1 MALDPKTPDRPVA
14 SLSGRQK
21 AGYAV
26 VSAFVGAVG
35 GFVGGQITALTTKP
49 ADGRAPIAA
58 TTFDQPVTMNAG
70 LTQDGRVFVPNASP
84 EVAVSQDGSPRTDP
98 SIRGRAYSYQNDSAQ
113 RTDYQYSG
121 DTLAM
126 NVVGSGSETARGRA
140 SFGHITRMIKQNL
153 GSSAAKQGEIDG
165 DHIFIRQGGPNPTK
179 LGEGSDFNGLNISA
193 FQVGEP
199 GYGAGGE
206 IAVGRIDPAGSGT
219 VTDEVLVQLGII
231 GDWDGVPFSGPPNNH
246 TYGMQLSCDKG
257 RCFKGINVGP
267 GSSGASWQTFLNF
280 NNLQGPQ
287 LTVDGAMNII
297 QSNDGYSDATV
308 NVPYD
313 SITLRN
319 KSGTEEILGTTGTV
333 LASFAQ
339 NGTVGVPGKL
349 LMGPPN
355 APSVPMGGS
364 YVLSR
369 GGAGLVTVSNS
380 VDNNNCLFLVGND
393 NVVLVSQ
400 SDAAK
405 ASCSATVSGGK
416 LSLSLRWGRLHP
428 DQQFGE
434 KHGSV
439 HRANAQPK
447 RELGGGLSQ
456 APP

>member
-1 MALDPKTPDRPVA
+1 MALDPNTPDRPVA

-21 AGYAV
+21 AGYAI
-26 VSAFVGAVG
+26 VSAFIGALG
-35 GFVGGQITALTTKP
+35 GFVGGQITASNTRP
-49 ADGRAPIAA
+49 PDGRTPVAA
-58 TTFDQPVTMNAG
+58 TTFNQAVTMNAG
-70 LTQDGRVFVPNASP
+70 LAQDGRVFVPNASP
-84 EVAVSQDGSPRTDP
+84 EVAVSQDGSSRTDP

-113 RTDYQYSG
+113 RTNYLYSG

-126 NVVGSGSETARGRA
+126 NVVGSGQSGPLTA

-165 DHIFIRQGGPNPTK
+165 EHIFIRQGGPNPTK
-179 LGEGSDFNGLNISA
+179 PGEGSDFNGLNISA

-206 IAVGRIDPAGSGT
+206 ITVGRIDPTGTGT

-231 GDWDGVPFSGPPNNH
+231 GDWDGVPLSGPPNNH
-246 TYGMQLSCDKG
+246 TYGMQLACDKG

-280 NNLQGPQ
+280 NNLRGPQ

-313 SITLRN
+313 AITLRN
-319 KSGTEEILGTTGTV
+319 KSGTEEILGTNGTV

-339 NGTVGVPGKL
+339 NGTVSVPGKI
-349 LMGPPN
+349 LMGPPS
-355 APSVPMGGS
+355 APSVSKGGS

-380 VDNNNCLFLVGND
+380 VDNNNCLFLVGNS

-416 LSLSLRWGRLHP
+416 LSLSYAGGAYTLTNNLAKSTVLYI
-428 DQQFGE
+428 GE
-434 KHGSV
+434 TLNRS
-439 HRANAQPK
+439 AN
-447 RELGGGLSQ
+447 
-456 APP
+456 